1 MKHIPASSVPDD
13 IKNLASQFPHIFSNL
28 MSGFLG
34 GRTGLV
40 QVIDL
45 AGEGGHGVEVRPVQA
60 VDLLLRGGRHRPPSL
75 QHHSH
80 PKVPLLHL
88 PVRTCCFF
96 SVENNFSLKR
106 EQRSNI
112 CGDEKLQKNVYSQV

>member
-13 IKNLASQFPHIFSNL
+13 FKDFGNTIFHAFPNL

-45 AGEGGHGVEVRPVQA
+45 AGEGRHGVEVRALQA
-60 VDLLLRGGRHRPPSL
+60 VDLLLRGGGHRPPSL

-88 PVRTCCFF
+88 PVRM
-96 SVENNFSLKR
+96 
-106 EQRSNI
+106 I
-112 CGDEKLQKNVYSQV
+112 CVKCEDIL

>member
-13 IKNLASQFPHIFSNL
+13 IKTLASQFPHIFSNL

-88 PVRTCCFF
+88 PVRTCFF
-96 SVENNFSLKR
+96 FQWKTILV
-106 EQRSNI
+106 
-112 CGDEKLQKNVYSQV
+112 

>member
-1 MKHIPASSVPDD
+1 
-13 IKNLASQFPHIFSNL
+13 

-60 VDLLLRGGRHRPPSL
+60 VDLLLRGGRHRPPAF
-75 QHHSH
+75 QHHTH
-80 PKVPLLHL
+80 AKVPLLHL
-88 PVRTCCFF
+88 PVK
-96 SVENNFSLKR
+96 SKHNEL
-106 EQRSNI
+106 
-112 CGDEKLQKNVYSQV
+112 

>member
-1 MKHIPASSVPDD
+1 
-13 IKNLASQFPHIFSNL
+13 

-60 VDLLLRGGRHRPPSL
+60 VDLLLRGGRHRPPAL

-88 PVRTCCFF
+88 PVRIGRLFVCQLLRCF
-96 SVENNFSLKR
+96 SY
-106 EQRSNI
+106 I
-112 CGDEKLQKNVYSQV
+112 